1 MHFIFDV
8 NKNQTNLAKHGL
20 GLSLAVALNWDT
32 ALVWQ
37 DQRKNYAEVRN
48 CALLTFNQR
57 VYFVAFVDRGLERRI
72 ISLRKANLRE
82 AKHYVSQTS
91 THFP

>member
-1 MHFIFDV
+1 MHFVFDV

-20 GLSLAVALNWDT
+20 GLSLAVSLNWDT

-37 DQRKNYAEVRN
+37 DQRKNY
-48 CALLTFNQR
+48 
-57 VYFVAFVDRGLERRI
+57 G
-72 ISLRKANLRE
+72 LRKANLRE

>member
-1 MHFIFDV
+1 MHFVFDI
-8 NKNQTNLAKHGL
+8 NKNRTNLSKHGVA
-20 GLSLAVALNWDT
+20 LSLAVSMNWDT
-32 ALVWQ
+32 ALIWQ

-48 CALLTFNQR
+48 CALLTFDQR
-57 VYFVAFVDRGLERRI
+57 VYFVAFVDRGSERRI

-91 THFP
+91 TNCP